1 MQLLCAENLFAFR
14 PNQTCLNEAVT
25 PKSGMYIDDM
35 EGISLASMSQLGKH
49 TYTTAQQALESKT
62 NEAVGWLFVS
72 LQSELLRLGYV
83 VPQQEPPI
91 AYGAYLDTTAA
102 PSLLPRGMVV
112 QRMSGCSPLSVL
124 YVQSIQYKGAA
135 SENVTIEIRS
145 FQGGVLGAVLD
156 TFTVFANADLG
167 ATVMVDKYYSVDVA
181 IVSTPSGA
189 PYNTGDACG
198 CVQLC
203 ARHGAALHRHKSLH
217 ISGYDGTAIEKCNT
231 YGITI
236 CATAVCYLP
245 AVICHVLPTL
255 YFSLRYRVAE
265 LLLSEL
271 AALSAPTDY
280 TAGFIN
286 TEQLSALR
294 KNYNKK
300 ADEAQRI
307 AIYSMVENL
316 RRTDKLCIS
325 CDNPAAVKI
334 KSMV

>member
-25 PKSGMYIDDM
+25 PKSGLYIDDL
-35 EGISLASMSQLGKH
+35 EFISLAAMSQLGKH
-49 TYTTAQQALESKT
+49 TYATAQQALESKT
-62 NEAVGWLFVS
+62 NEAINWLHVS
-72 LQSELLRLGYV
+72 LQSQLLQLGYV
-83 VPQQEPPI
+83 VPQQEPPV
-91 AYGAYLDTTAA
+91 AYGNYLDTLAS
-102 PSLLPRGMVV
+102 PSLQPRGMVV

-124 YVQSIQYKGAA
+124 YIQSVQYKGAA
-135 SENVTIEIRS
+135 SENITIQIRS

-156 TFTVFANADLG
+156 SFTVFANADLG
-167 ATVMVDKYYSVDVA
+167 ATVLVDKRYSVDVA

-198 CVQLC
+198 CIQLC
-203 ARHGAALHRHKSLH
+203 ARHGAALHRHKSLT
-217 ISGYDGTAIEKCNT
+217 ISGYDGAAIEKSNT

-236 CATAVCYLP
+236 CAAVQCYLP

-265 LLLSEL
+265 LLLGEL
-271 AALSAPTDY
+271 AALSAPTDF
-280 TAGFIN
+280 TASFIN
-286 TEQLSALR
+286 TEQLAALR
-294 KNYNKK
+294 KNYADK
-300 ADEAQRI
+300 ADKAEKV
-307 AIYSMVENL
+307 AIYSMIENL

-325 CDNPAAVKI
+325 CDNPAAVKV